1 MLRRHHT
8 QPIGV
13 GKVPERYKS
22 PTHAGFSLLWQAAK
36 NAKKRSKIKPSAE
49 GVADGATS
57 LESDVTVN
65 IPAHCRFY
73 VISALPEPGPLLP
86 PRTAG
91 LFDGIMS
98 RP

>member
-1 MLRRHHT
+1 MFRRHHT

-49 GVADGATS
+49 GVADGATN
-57 LESDVTVN
+57 LESDVTMN

>member
-13 GKVPERYKS
+13 GKVPDEVQS
-22 PTHAGFSLLWQAAK
+22 PTHAGLSLSWQAAK
-36 NAKKRSKIKPSAE
+36 KRPKRSKIKPSAE
-49 GVADGATS
+49 GVADGATN

-91 LFDGIMS
+91 LFDGIIS